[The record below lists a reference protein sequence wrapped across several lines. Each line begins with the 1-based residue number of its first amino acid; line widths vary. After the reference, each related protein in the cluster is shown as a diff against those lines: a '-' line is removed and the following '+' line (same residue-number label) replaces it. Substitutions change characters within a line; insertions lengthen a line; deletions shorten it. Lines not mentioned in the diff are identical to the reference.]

1 MTFLWTQVQ
10 AQVRN
15 SNLMHLFCSEV
26 CKCMNTHIWDIM
38 QHFLRHHFP
47 LPSVKIWTKLS
58 ETNSGKNRPR
68 IGKRQICSVHV
79 GRFCKIPTS
88 ASEIRLNAYA
98 RRHKILIF
106 VKIKLGMVVTYILKQ
121 IQTRKSWKPAQGF
134 QLLVFFLIL
143 WYLKYLWFAKVSV
156 LIINFL
162 SSFLK

>member
-68 IGKRQICSVHV
+68 ICSVHV

-88 ASEIRLNAYA
+88 TSEIRLNVYA

-106 VKIKLGMVVTYILKQ
+106 MKIKLSMVVTCILKQ
-121 IQTRKSWKPAQGF
+121 IQTRKS
-134 QLLVFFLIL
+134 
-143 WYLKYLWFAKVSV
+143 
-156 LIINFL
+156 
-162 SSFLK
+162 

>member
-26 CKCMNTHIWDIM
+26 CKCMHTHIWDIM

-121 IQTRKSWKPAQGF
+121 IQTRKS
-134 QLLVFFLIL
+134 
-143 WYLKYLWFAKVSV
+143 
-156 LIINFL
+156 
-162 SSFLK
+162 